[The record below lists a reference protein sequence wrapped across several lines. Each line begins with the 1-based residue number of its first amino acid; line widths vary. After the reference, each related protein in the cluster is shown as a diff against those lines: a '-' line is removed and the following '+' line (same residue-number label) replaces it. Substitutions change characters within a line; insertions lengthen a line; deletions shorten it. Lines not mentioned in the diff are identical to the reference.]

1 MGRAAHLPAVVL
13 RHLYRCWFASRIY
26 RHSPKGP
33 GCVHWGRQVH
43 APSDQCLPPLARH
56 GMARHGQRRQPSEQQ
71 EVAAGPTR
79 LPYSNSSLCLIATSE
94 TPVQRDIPGPI
105 TPLRATRCADAFAIH
120 GLCAKAAGRVHAAID
135 TRSIHVP
142 VISGATPT
150 PGSLLRG
157 WRGQAL
163 DAFVRSTCWKM
174 DHHNH
179 PRLPPPAAAA
189 AMSAGSC
196 PVAVV

>member
-1 MGRAAHLPAVVL
+1 MGRAAHLPEVVL

-33 GCVHWGRQVH
+33 DCVHWGRQVH

-56 GMARHGQRRQPSEQQ
+56 GTAWPASAAVRTARSGCRSHSWCRCVRHSWLMRQSCWTCTRRDRYEIDPRASHQWCHSHSHSHSH
-71 EVAAGPTR
+71 AR
-79 LPYSNSSLCLIATSE
+79 LLAP
-94 TPVQRDIPGPI
+94 
-105 TPLRATRCADAFAIH
+105 
-120 GLCAKAAGRVHAAID
+120 
-135 TRSIHVP
+135 
-142 VISGATPT
+142 
-150 PGSLLRG
+150 
-157 WRGQAL
+157 QAL
-163 DAFVRSTCWKM
+163 DAFVRTTCWKM